1 MATRSSSR
9 RTPPRSAGRP
19 GGGDAKPLGTALDSG
34 LRYLAGRPHSR
45 LELRRKLARKGFEP
59 DEVDAA
65 LGRLTELG
73 YLDDDAFAR
82 GLIRRRSAN
91 RGPAA
96 LAAELGS
103 KGISREGVAAALA
116 EVSPDAQLEA
126 ATRLAERLY
135 ANRPVPGYKE
145 MLDRIGSKLV
155 RRGYSGSVVREA
167 CRAVWA
173 GTSGHLDN

>member
-1 MATRSSSR
+1 
-9 RTPPRSAGRP
+9 
-19 GGGDAKPLGTALDSG
+19 
-34 LRYLAGRPHSR
+34 
-45 LELRRKLARKGFEP
+45 LELRRKLARKGFEA
-59 DEVDAA
+59 DDVEVA
-65 LGRLTELG
+65 LDRLTELR

-82 GLIRRRSAN
+82 GLIRRRSAS

-116 EVSPDAQLEA
+116 ELDPDAQLEA

-135 ANRPVPGYKE
+135 ADRPVPGYKE
-145 MLDRIGSKLV
+145 MLDRIGAKLV

-167 CRAVWA
+167 CRAVLA
-173 GTSGHLDN
+173 GAVAKADN

>member
-1 MATRSSSR
+1 VI
-9 RTPPRSAGRP
+9 
-19 GGGDAKPLGTALDSG
+19 GTAEDAAV
-34 LRYLAGRPHSR
+34 RYLAARSHSR
-45 LELRRKLARKGFEP
+45 QELRRKLVRKGFE
-59 DEVDAA
+59 DEEIEAA
-65 LGRLTELG
+65 LGRLAELG
-73 YLDDDAFAR
+73 YLNDEAFAR
-82 GLIRRRSAN
+82 SLVRRRSAS

-116 EVSPDAQLEA
+116 DLDPAAQLES

-135 ANRPVPGYKE
+135 AEKPVPGYRE

-167 CRAVWA
+167 CRAVWS
-173 GTSGHLDN
+173 GTVGQAEA